1 MKGNLRTVLWTAAG
15 ATTLA
20 FLVFL
25 ALETIRPLRRRRESR
40 LRRVARNLTAG
51 GISLAVVTFLQT
63 PFLLPAVKWAA
74 ARRFGLFQWI
84 ALPRTAEIL
93 LAIVLLDYTLWIWHR
108 INHVVPFFWRFHL
121 VHHVD
126 RDMDASTAFRFHF
139 GEQGLSVAFRL
150 LQVVAF
156 GLDPVAL
163 WTWQGILAV
172 SIVFHHS
179 NTRLPIRLERA
190 LVKLIVTPR
199 MHGIHH
205 SNYRNEANGN
215 WASLFSAWDYLHGTM
230 LLSVPQDS
238 VEIGVPAY
246 SRERDVTLGRILAIP
261 FLRQRDDW
269 IGEAGPR
276 LERPRSPEDLH
287 GGGRAQGPP
296 LQLAP

>member
-1 MKGNLRTVLWTAAG
+1 MKGNLRAVLWTAAG
-15 ATTLA
+15 ATALA
-20 FLVFL
+20 FLLFL
-25 ALETIRPLRRRRESR
+25 ACETIRPLRRQRESR
-40 LRRVARNLTAG
+40 LRRVARNVTAG
-51 GISLAVVTFLQT
+51 GISLAVVTLLQT
-63 PFLLPAVKWAA
+63 PFLLPSVKWAA
-74 ARRFGLFQWI
+74 ARRIGLLHWI
-84 ALPRTAEIL
+84 ALPQPAEIL

-108 INHVVPFFWRFHL
+108 INHIVPFFWRFHL

-139 GEQGLSVAFRL
+139 GEQGMSVAFRL
-150 LQVVAF
+150 LQVVAL
-156 GLDPVAL
+156 GVDPVAL
-163 WTWQGILAV
+163 WIWQGILAV

-179 NTRLPIRLERA
+179 NTRLPIRLESA

-246 SRERDVTLGRILAIP
+246 SREQDVTLGKILAIP

-269 IGEAGPR
+269 VGESGTHR
-276 LERPRSPEDLH
+276 ERPRSPE
-287 GGGRAQGPP
+287 GR
-296 LQLAP
+296 LELAP

>member
-1 MKGNLRTVLWTAAG
+1 MKGNLRAVLWTAAG

-20 FLVFL
+20 FLLFL
-25 ALETIRPLRRRRESR
+25 AFETIRPLRRRRESR

-51 GISLAVVTFLQT
+51 GISLAVITLLQT

-74 ARRFGLFQWI
+74 AQRVGLFQWI
-84 ALPRTAEIL
+84 AVPRPAEIL
-93 LAIVLLDYTLWIWHR
+93 LAIVLLDYTLWFWHR

-150 LQVVAF
+150 LQVVAL
-156 GLDPVAL
+156 GVDPVAL

-246 SRERDVTLGRILAIP
+246 DREQDVTLGRMLAIP
-261 FLRQRDDW
+261 FGEQRDDW
-269 IGEAGPR
+269 VGESGAR
-276 LERPRSPEDLH
+276 LERPHAPARRLE
-287 GGGRAQGPP
+287 
-296 LQLAP
+296 LAP